1 MADSDIKS
9 GPAIRAL
16 TPASDGGPTVNG
28 AIGLIA
34 LATDQ
39 VCELDV
45 GSIIQGRRPLYISR
59 IAFPPEV
66 TVETLGAM
74 REDMTRAASLLLP
87 GGRLDVIAYGCTT
100 GTMVIGEDAVF
111 ARLRAARPDARCTT
125 PTTAALAAFA
135 ALGMRRIAVLTPY
148 PDAVNRRVYDYLAS
162 RGLEIVAFGSFNCA
176 TDPQIAAVAPD
187 SIAAAAHA
195 LDGHGID
202 GLFISCTA
210 LRAASVVER
219 LEAELG
225 KPVVASNQAMAWH
238 ALRLCG
244 DTAPVAGFGRLLRR

>member
-45 GSIIQGRRPLYISR
+45 RSIVEGRGPLYISR

-74 REDMTRAASLLLP
+74 REDMTRAAS
-87 GGRLDVIAYGCTT
+87 
-100 GTMVIGEDAVF
+100 
-111 ARLRAARPDARCTT
+111 
-125 PTTAALAAFA
+125 
-135 ALGMRRIAVLTPY
+135 
-148 PDAVNRRVYDYLAS
+148 
-162 RGLEIVAFGSFNCA
+162 
-176 TDPQIAAVAPD
+176 
-187 SIAAAAHA
+187 
-195 LDGHGID
+195 
-202 GLFISCTA
+202 
-210 LRAASVVER
+210 
-219 LEAELG
+219 
-225 KPVVASNQAMAWH
+225 
-238 ALRLCG
+238 
-244 DTAPVAGFGRLLRR
+244 